1 MKPNDQRS
9 DKGILKA
16 EAGMQK
22 FSLMRYEPAA
32 SLSQFIEHYWVVR
45 WNLNGKAPFRQV
57 ILSYPNVNLAFEYE
71 NNEIFTGVY
80 GVTTTTYPRLLN
92 DEGRVLGVKFRP
104 GGFYPFWQQPILL
117 LTDKVLGFRDVFGI
131 DEKEL
136 EQQIFA
142 MENEE
147 EMVQLAEQFLL
158 DRLPEQDDNVELI
171 NRIIQFT
178 VDNRQITKVED
189 IVQQFGMNK
198 RTLQRLFSRYVGVSP
213 KWVIKRYR
221 LQEAV
226 EIMEKDAALD
236 WPKLAQDMGY
246 YDQAHFIKD
255 FKAMIG
261 KSPEEYVREI
271 ELKRGV
277 K

>member
-22 FSLMRYEPAA
+22 FSLMRYEPAD
-32 SLSQFIEHYWVVR
+32 SLAQLIEHYWVVR
-45 WNLNGKAPFRQV
+45 WDLTGQAPFRQTV
-57 ILSYPNVNLAFEYE
+57 LSYPNVNLAFEYE
-71 NNEIFTGVY
+71 NNEIFTGIY
-80 GVTTTTYPRLLN
+80 GVPTTTYTRLLKE
-92 DEGRVLGVKFRP
+92 EGMTLGIKFKP
-104 GGFYPFWQQPILL
+104 GGFHPFWKQSISL
-117 LTDKVLGFRDVFGI
+117 LTGKVLGFKDVFGI
-131 DEKEL
+131 DVQDI

-142 MENEE
+142 IETEE

-158 DRLPEQDDNVELI
+158 DRIPEQDDNVELI
-171 NRIIQFT
+171 NRIVQFT
-178 VDNRQITKVED
+178 IDNRQITKVED
-189 IVQQFGMNK
+189 IVQEFDMNK
-198 RTLQRLFSRYVGVSP
+198 RTLQRLFNRYVGVSP

-221 LQEAV
+221 LQEVV
-226 EIMEKDAALD
+226 ELMEKGAVSN

-261 KSPEEYVREI
+261 KSPEEYVREM
-271 ELKRGV
+271 
-277 K
+277 